1 MVQCDHDPPETGAPA
16 GVVGLSAG
24 QTASQFE
31 QDDVVELAPL
41 LRRVIGARVQDGHV
55 VEELVQ
61 ETLTRVMAARQRLE
75 PRTLAPYAV
84 VTARNLIRSL
94 GASQDR
100 SRRHAHRLID
110 LREPVLPEEEALRRE
125 ERRAITAALGR
136 MPQQDQEALVAHE
149 VEGMDTATLAAGR
162 DSTPGAVAA
171 QLSRAR
177 ARLRVE
183 YLLELEQADPPTT
196 RCRPV
201 LLALSAG
208 DRRRQRDL
216 DAGGHLLTCGWC
228 ARLSEP
234 LLDRRTAAVAGEVR
248 IPIQTDA
255 DVVTARKQGRELAAQ
270 ADFSATELT
279 IIATAISEIARNIVM
294 FADRGEIVVSLVGE
308 NSRQGVTVVA
318 RDAGPGIPDLE
329 HALQDGYSGYGGMG
343 LGLPGS
349 RRLMDEFEITSEVD
363 KGTTVTMTKWRRDT

>member
-1 MVQCDHDPPETGAPA
+1 MGGHGFPARGPA
-16 GVVGLSAG
+16 GSGAVGLSAG
-24 QTASQFE
+24 QPTSELQH
-31 QDDVVELAPL
+31 DDVIELAPL
-41 LRRVIGARVQDGHV
+41 LRRVIAARVRDSHV
-55 VEELVQ
+55 VEDLVQ

-94 GASQDR
+94 ATSQDR

-125 ERRAITAALGR
+125 ESRAITTALGR
-136 MPQQDQEALVAHE
+136 LARQDQEALVAHE
-149 VEGMDTATLAAGR
+149 VEGTDTSTLAANR

-183 YLLELEQADPPTT
+183 YLLELEPDEPPTP

-216 DAGGHLLTCGWC
+216 DAGGHLLACAWC

-234 LLDRRTAAVAGEVR
+234 LLDRRRTDAMTGEVR
-248 IPIQTDA
+248 IPVQTDA
-255 DVVTARKQGRELAAQ
+255 DVVTARKRGRELAAQ
-270 ADFSATELT
+270 AGFSATELT
-279 IIATAISEIARNIVM
+279 VIATAISEIARNIVM
-294 FADRGEIVVSLVGE
+294 FAERGEIIVSLVGE
-308 NSRQGVTVVA
+308 DSRQGVTVVA
-318 RDAGPGIPDLE
+318 RDAGPGIADLE
-329 HALQDGYSGYGGMG
+329 QAVQDGYSGYGGMG

>member
-1 MVQCDHDPPETGAPA
+1 
-16 GVVGLSAG
+16 LSAG
-24 QTASQFE
+24 QPAREFQD
-31 QDDVVELAPL
+31 DDVVELVPL
-41 LRRVIGARVQDGHV
+41 LRRVIGARVHDRHV
-55 VEELVQ
+55 VEDLVQ
-61 ETLTRVMAARQRLE
+61 ETLTRVMAARRRLE

-84 VTARNLIRSL
+84 VTARNLTRSL
-94 GASQDR
+94 ATSEDR

-110 LREPVLPEEEALRRE
+110 LREPVLPEQEALRRE
-125 ERRAITAALGR
+125 ESRAITTALAKL
-136 MPQQDQEALVAHE
+136 PEQDREALVAHE
-149 VEGMDTATLAAGR
+149 VEGTDMITLAASR

-183 YLLELEQADPPTT
+183 YLLELEQAEPPTA

-216 DAGGHLLTCGWC
+216 DAGGHLLACTWC

-234 LLDRRTAAVAGEVR
+234 LLDRRRTAAVAGEIR

-270 ADFSATELT
+270 AGFSATELP
-279 IIATAISEIARNIVM
+279 IIAPAISEIARNIVM
-294 FADRGEIVVSLVGE
+294 FAERGEVLVSLVGE

-318 RDAGPGIPDLE
+318 RDAGPGIPDLKQ
-329 HALQDGYSGYGGMG
+329 ALRDGYSGYGGMG

-349 RRLMDEFEITSEVD
+349 RRLMDEFEITSEAD
-363 KGTTVTMTKWRRDT
+363 KGTTITMTKWRRDA

>member
-1 MVQCDHDPPETGAPA
+1 
-16 GVVGLSAG
+16 VVGLSAG
-24 QTASQFE
+24 QPTSDFQH
-31 QDDVVELAPL
+31 DDVVELAPL
-41 LRRVIGARVQDGHV
+41 LRRVIRARVRDGQV
-55 VEELVQ
+55 VEDLVQ

-84 VTARNLIRSL
+84 VTARNLTRTLATSE
-94 GASQDR
+94 DR
-100 SRRHAHRLID
+100 NRRHAHRLID
-110 LREPVLPEEEALRRE
+110 LREPVLPEEEALGRE
-125 ERRAITAALGR
+125 ESRAITTALGKL
-136 MPQQDQEALVAHE
+136 PPQDQEALVAHE
-149 VEGMDTATLAAGR
+149 VEGMDTITLAASR

-183 YLLELEQADPPTT
+183 YLLELEQVEPPTT

-216 DAGGHLLTCGWC
+216 DAGGHLLACTWC
-228 ARLSEP
+228 ARLSQP
-234 LLDRRTAAVAGEVR
+234 LLDRKRTAAVAGEVR
-248 IPIQTDA
+248 IPIHADA

-270 ADFSATELT
+270 AGFSATELT

-294 FADRGEIVVSLVGE
+294 FAKRGEIIVSLVGE
-308 NSRQGVTVVA
+308 NRRQGVTVVA
-318 RDAGPGIPDLE
+318 RDSGPGIADLDR
-329 HALQDGYSGYGGMG
+329 ALRDGYSGYGGMG

-349 RRLMDEFEITSEVD
+349 RRLMDEFEVSSEVD
-363 KGTTVTMTKWRRDT
+363 RGTTITMTKWRRDP

>member
-1 MVQCDHDPPETGAPA
+1 
-16 GVVGLSAG
+16 VVGLSAG
-24 QTASQFE
+24 QRTSSFE
-31 QDDVVELAPL
+31 HDDVVELAPL
-41 LRRVIGARVQDGHV
+41 LRRVIGARVHNGQV
-55 VEELVQ
+55 VEDLVQ
-61 ETLTRVMAARQRLE
+61 ETLTRVMAARRRLE
-75 PRTLAPYAV
+75 PRTLAPYAI
-84 VTARNLIRSL
+84 VTARNLTRSL
-94 GASQDR
+94 ATSEDR
-100 SRRHAHRLID
+100 RRRHAHRLID
-110 LREPVLPEEEALRRE
+110 LREPALPEEETVRRE
-125 ERRAITAALGR
+125 ERQAITTALGKL
-136 MPQQDQEALVAHE
+136 PEQDQEALVAHE
-149 VEGMDTATLAAGR
+149 VEGMDTATLAASR

-183 YLLELEQADPPTT
+183 YLLELEQAEPPTA

-216 DAGGHLLTCGWC
+216 DAGGHLLACVWC

-234 LLDRRTAAVAGEVR
+234 LLDRRRTASVAGEVR
-248 IPIQTDA
+248 IPIQADA

-270 ADFSATELT
+270 AGFSATELT

-294 FADRGEIVVSLVGE
+294 FANRGEIVVSLVGE
-308 NSRQGVTVVA
+308 NGRQGVTVVA

-329 HALQDGYSGYGGMG
+329 QALRDGYSGYGGMG

-363 KGTTVTMTKWRRDT
+363 KGTTVTMTKWRREA

>member
-1 MVQCDHDPPETGAPA
+1 
-16 GVVGLSAG
+16 LSAG
-24 QTASQFE
+24 QPAREFQD
-31 QDDVVELAPL
+31 DDVVELVPL
-41 LRRVIGARVQDGHV
+41 LRRVIGARVHDRHV
-55 VEELVQ
+55 VEDLVQ
-61 ETLTRVMAARQRLE
+61 ETLTRVMAVRRRLE

-84 VTARNLIRSL
+84 VTARNLTRSL
-94 GASQDR
+94 ATSEDR

-125 ERRAITAALGR
+125 ESRAITTALGKL
-136 MPQQDQEALVAHE
+136 PEQDQEALVAHE
-149 VEGMDTATLAAGR
+149 VEGTDTITLAASR

-183 YLLELEQADPPTT
+183 YLLELEQAEPPTA

-216 DAGGHLLTCGWC
+216 DAGGHLLACTWC

-234 LLDRRTAAVAGEVR
+234 LLDRRRTASVAGEIR

-270 ADFSATELT
+270 AGFSATELT

-294 FADRGEIVVSLVGE
+294 FAERGEVLVSLVGE
-308 NSRQGVTVVA
+308 NGRQGVTVVA
-318 RDAGPGIPDLE
+318 RDAGPGIPDLKQ
-329 HALQDGYSGYGGMG
+329 ALTDGYSGYGGMG

-349 RRLMDEFEITSEVD
+349 RRLMDEFEITSEAD
-363 KGTTVTMTKWRRDT
+363 KGTTVTMTKWRRDA

>member
-1 MVQCDHDPPETGAPA
+1 M
-16 GVVGLSAG
+16 GLSAG
-24 QTASQFE
+24 QPTSGLWH
-31 QDDVVELAPL
+31 DDLLELAPL
-41 LRRVIGARVQDGHV
+41 LRRVIAARVHDRHA
-55 VEELVQ
+55 VEDLVQ

-84 VTARNLIRSL
+84 VTARNLVKSL
-94 GASQDR
+94 ATSEDR

-110 LREPVLPEEEALRRE
+110 AREPVLPEEEALRGE
-125 ERRAITAALGR
+125 ENRAITTALGKL
-136 MPQQDQEALVAHE
+136 PQHDREALVAHE
-149 VEGMDTATLAAGR
+149 VEGMDTATLAISR

-177 ARLRVE
+177 AKLRVE
-183 YLLELEQADPPTT
+183 YLLELEQAEPPTA

-216 DAGGHLLTCGWC
+216 DAGGHLLACSWC
-228 ARLSEP
+228 ARLSEA
-234 LLDRRTAAVAGEVR
+234 LLDRRGTAAAAGEIR

-270 ADFSATELT
+270 AGFSTTELT

-294 FADRGEIVVSLVGE
+294 FAKRGEILVSLVGE

-318 RDAGPGIPDLE
+318 RDSGPGIPDLE
-329 HALQDGYSGYGGMG
+329 RALQDGYSGYGGMG

-363 KGTTVTMTKWRRDT
+363 KGTTVTMTKWRRDA

>member
-1 MVQCDHDPPETGAPA
+1 MSRQPVTQGPE
-16 GVVGLSAG
+16 S
-24 QTASQFE
+24 
-31 QDDVVELAPL
+31 DDVLELAPL
-41 LRRVIGARVQDGHV
+41 LRRVIAARVRDRQA
-55 VEELVQ
+55 VEDLVQ
-61 ETLTRVMAARQRLE
+61 ETLTRVMSARRRLE
-75 PRTLAPYAV
+75 PRTLTPYAV
-84 VTARNLIRSL
+84 VTARNLVKSL
-94 GASQDR
+94 ATSEDR

-110 LREPVLPEEEALRRE
+110 LREPMLPEEETLRRE
-125 ERRAITAALGR
+125 ESRAITTALAR
-136 MPQQDQEALVAHE
+136 LPEQDQEALVAHE
-149 VEGMDTATLAAGR
+149 VEGMDTATLAASR

-177 ARLRVE
+177 AKLRVE
-183 YLLELEQADPPTT
+183 YLLELEQAEPPTA

-216 DAGGHLLTCGWC
+216 DAGGHLLACAWC

-234 LLDRRTAAVAGEVR
+234 LLDRRRTAAVAGEVR
-248 IPIQTDA
+248 IPIQADA
-255 DVVTARKQGRELAAQ
+255 DVVAARKEGRELAAQ
-270 ADFSATELT
+270 VGFSATELT

-294 FADRGEIVVSLVGE
+294 FAERGEVVVNLVGE

-318 RDAGPGIPDLE
+318 RDSGPGIPDLQR
-329 HALQDGYSGYGGMG
+329 AIQDGHSGYGGMG

>member
-1 MVQCDHDPPETGAPA
+1 
-16 GVVGLSAG
+16 LSAG
-24 QTASQFE
+24 QPASEFQD
-31 QDDVVELAPL
+31 DDVVELVPL
-41 LRRVIGARVQDGHV
+41 LRRVIGARVHDRHV
-55 VEELVQ
+55 VEDLVQ
-61 ETLTRVMAARQRLE
+61 ETLTRVMAARRRLE

-84 VTARNLIRSL
+84 VTARNLTRSL
-94 GASQDR
+94 ATSEDR

-110 LREPVLPEEEALRRE
+110 LREPVLPEQEALRRE
-125 ERRAITAALGR
+125 ESRAITTALAKL
-136 MPQQDQEALVAHE
+136 PEQDREALVAHE
-149 VEGMDTATLAAGR
+149 VEGTDMITLAASR

-177 ARLRVE
+177 AKLRVE
-183 YLLELEQADPPTT
+183 YLLELEQAEPPTA

-216 DAGGHLLTCGWC
+216 DAGGHLLACAWC

-234 LLDRRTAAVAGEVR
+234 LLDRRRTDAMTSEVR
-248 IPIQTDA
+248 IPVRTDA
-255 DVVTARKQGRELAAQ
+255 DVVTARKRGRELAAQ
-270 ADFSATELT
+270 AGFSATELT

-294 FADRGEIVVSLVGE
+294 FANRGEILVSLVGDDGRE
-308 NSRQGVTVVA
+308 GVTVVA
-318 RDAGPGIPDLE
+318 RDAGPGIPDLDR
-329 HALQDGYSGYGGMG
+329 AVQDGYSGYGGMG

-363 KGTTVTMTKWRRDT
+363 KGTTVTMTKWRRDA

>member
-1 MVQCDHDPPETGAPA
+1 M
-16 GVVGLSAG
+16 GLSAG
-24 QTASQFE
+24 QPTSDLWH
-31 QDDVVELAPL
+31 DDVLELAPL
-41 LRRVIGARVQDGHV
+41 LRRVIAARVHDRHV
-55 VEELVQ
+55 VEDLVQ
-61 ETLTRVMAARQRLE
+61 ETLTRVMAARERLE

-84 VTARNLIRSL
+84 VTARNLVRSL
-94 GASQDR
+94 ATSEDR

-110 LREPVLPEEEALRRE
+110 VREPVLPEEEALRRE
-125 ERRAITAALGR
+125 ENRAITTALGKL
-136 MPQQDQEALVAHE
+136 PQQDQEALVAHE
-149 VEGMDTATLAAGR
+149 VEGMDTATLAGSR

-177 ARLRVE
+177 AKLRVE
-183 YLLELEQADPPTT
+183 YLLELEQAEPPTA

-216 DAGGHLLTCGWC
+216 DAGGHLLACSWC
-228 ARLSEP
+228 ARLSEA
-234 LLDRRTAAVAGEVR
+234 LLDRRRAASADGEVR

-255 DVVTARKQGRELAAQ
+255 DVVTARKQGRELAAR
-270 ADFSATELT
+270 AGFSATELT

-294 FADRGEIVVSLVGE
+294 FAERGEITVSLVGE

-318 RDAGPGIPDLE
+318 RDSGPGIPDLE
-329 HALQDGYSGYGGMG
+329 RALQDGYSGYGGMG

-363 KGTTVTMTKWRRDT
+363 RGTTVTMTKWRRDA

>member
-1 MVQCDHDPPETGAPA
+1 M
-16 GVVGLSAG
+16 SAG
-24 QTASQFE
+24 QPASEFQD
-31 QDDVVELAPL
+31 DDVVELVPL
-41 LRRVIGARVQDGHV
+41 LRRVIGARVRDRHV
-55 VEELVQ
+55 VEDLVQ
-61 ETLTRVMAARQRLE
+61 ETLTRVMAARRRLE
-75 PRTLAPYAV
+75 PRTIAPYAV
-84 VTARNLIRSL
+84 VTARNLTRSL
-94 GASQDR
+94 ATSEDR

-110 LREPVLPEEEALRRE
+110 LREPVLPEEETLRRE
-125 ERRAITAALGR
+125 ESRAITTALAKL
-136 MPQQDQEALVAHE
+136 PQQDQEALVAHE
-149 VEGMDTATLAAGR
+149 VEGTDTTTLAASR

-177 ARLRVE
+177 AKLRVE
-183 YLLELEQADPPTT
+183 YLLELEQAEPPTA

-216 DAGGHLLTCGWC
+216 DAGGHLLACGWC

-234 LLDRRTAAVAGEVR
+234 LLDRRRTAAVAGEIR

-255 DVVTARKQGRELAAQ
+255 DVVTARRQGRELAAQ
-270 ADFSATELT
+270 AGFSATELT

-294 FADRGEIVVSLVGE
+294 FAERGEVLISLVGE

-318 RDAGPGIPDLE
+318 RDAGPGIPDLKQ
-329 HALQDGYSGYGGMG
+329 AVRDGYSGYGGMG

-363 KGTTVTMTKWRRDT
+363 KGTTVTMTKWRRDA

>member
-1 MVQCDHDPPETGAPA
+1 
-16 GVVGLSAG
+16 VVGLSAG
-24 QTASQFE
+24 RPTSEFHQG
-31 QDDVVELAPL
+31 DVVELAPL
-41 LRRVIGARVQDGHV
+41 LRRVIGARVRDGQV
-55 VEELVQ
+55 VEDLVQ

-84 VTARNLIRSL
+84 VTARNLTRSMA
-94 GASQDR
+94 ASEDR
-100 SRRHAHRLID
+100 GRRHAHRLID

-125 ERRAITAALGR
+125 ESRAITTALGKL
-136 MPQQDQEALVAHE
+136 PQQEQEALVAHE
-149 VEGMDTATLAAGR
+149 VEGMEVATLAASR

-183 YLLELEQADPPTT
+183 YLLELEQAEPPTA

-216 DAGGHLLTCGWC
+216 DAGGHLLACTWC

-234 LLDRRTAAVAGEVR
+234 LLDRRRTAATAGEVR
-248 IPIQTDA
+248 IPIHTDA
-255 DVVTARKQGRELAAQ
+255 DVVTARKQGRELAAR
-270 ADFSATELT
+270 AGFTATDLT
-279 IIATAISEIARNIVM
+279 VIATAISEIARNIVM
-294 FADRGEIVVSLVGE
+294 FARRGEINVSLVGE
-308 NSRQGVTVVA
+308 NSRQGITVVA
-318 RDAGPGIPDLE
+318 RDSGPGIPDLE
-329 HALQDGYSGYGGMG
+329 RALQDGYSGYGGMG

>member
-1 MVQCDHDPPETGAPA
+1 
-16 GVVGLSAG
+16 LSAG
-24 QTASQFE
+24 QPASEFQD
-31 QDDVVELAPL
+31 DDVVELVPL
-41 LRRVIGARVQDGHV
+41 LRRVIGARVRDRHV
-55 VEELVQ
+55 VEDLVQ
-61 ETLTRVMAARQRLE
+61 ETLTRVMAARRRLE
-75 PRTLAPYAV
+75 PRTIAPYAV
-84 VTARNLIRSL
+84 VTARNLTRSL
-94 GASQDR
+94 ATSEDR

-110 LREPVLPEEEALRRE
+110 LREPVLPEEETLRRE
-125 ERRAITAALGR
+125 ESRAITTALAKL
-136 MPQQDQEALVAHE
+136 PQQDQEALVAHE
-149 VEGMDTATLAAGR
+149 VEGTDTTTLAANR

-177 ARLRVE
+177 AKLRVE
-183 YLLELEQADPPTT
+183 YLLELEQAEPPTA

-216 DAGGHLLTCGWC
+216 DAGGHLLACGWC

-234 LLDRRTAAVAGEVR
+234 LLDRRRTAAVAGEIR
-248 IPIQTDA
+248 IPIQSDA
-255 DVVTARKQGRELAAQ
+255 DVVTARRQGRELAAQ
-270 ADFSATELT
+270 AGFSATELT

-294 FADRGEIVVSLVGE
+294 FAERGEVLISLVGE

-318 RDAGPGIPDLE
+318 RDAGPGISDLKQ
-329 HALQDGYSGYGGMG
+329 AVRDGYSGYGGMG

-363 KGTTVTMTKWRRDT
+363 KGTTVTMTKWRRDA

>member
-1 MVQCDHDPPETGAPA
+1 
-16 GVVGLSAG
+16 LSAG
-24 QTASQFE
+24 QPTSELQH
-31 QDDVVELAPL
+31 DDVVELAPL
-41 LRRVIGARVQDGHV
+41 LRRVIGARVHDGHV
-55 VEELVQ
+55 VEDLVQ
-61 ETLTRVMAARQRLE
+61 ETLTRVIMARQRLE
-75 PRTLAPYAV
+75 PRALAPYAV
-84 VTARNLIRSL
+84 VTARNLTRSL
-94 GASQDR
+94 ATSEQR

-110 LREPVLPEEEALRRE
+110 LREPVSPEEEALRGE
-125 ERRAITAALGR
+125 ESRAMTTALGKL
-136 MPQQDQEALVAHE
+136 PEQDQEALVAHE
-149 VEGMDTATLAAGR
+149 VEGMDTTALAASR

-183 YLLELEQADPPTT
+183 YLLELQQDEPPTA

-216 DAGGHLLTCGWC
+216 DAGGHLLACAWC

-234 LLDRRTAAVAGEVR
+234 LLDRRRTASVAGEVR
-248 IPIQTDA
+248 IPIRSDA

-270 ADFSATELT
+270 AGFSATELT

-294 FADRGEIVVSLVGE
+294 FADRGEILVSLVGDDGRE
-308 NSRQGVTVVA
+308 GVTVVA
-318 RDAGPGIPDLE
+318 RDSGPGIPDLDR
-329 HALQDGYSGYGGMG
+329 AVQDGYSGYGGMG

-349 RRLMDEFEITSEVD
+349 RRLMDEFEISSEVD
-363 KGTTVTMTKWRRDT
+363 KGTTVTMTKWRRDA

>member
-1 MVQCDHDPPETGAPA
+1 
-16 GVVGLSAG
+16 LSAG
-24 QTASQFE
+24 QPASEFQD
-31 QDDVVELAPL
+31 DDVVELVPL
-41 LRRVIGARVQDGHV
+41 LRRVIGARVRDRHV
-55 VEELVQ
+55 VEDLVQ
-61 ETLTRVMAARQRLE
+61 ETLTRVMAARRRLE
-75 PRTLAPYAV
+75 PRTIAPYAV
-84 VTARNLIRSL
+84 VTARNLTRSL
-94 GASQDR
+94 ATSEDR

-110 LREPVLPEEEALRRE
+110 LREPVLPEEETLRRE
-125 ERRAITAALGR
+125 ESRAITTALAKL
-136 MPQQDQEALVAHE
+136 PQQDQEALVAHE
-149 VEGMDTATLAAGR
+149 VEGTDTTTLAASR

-177 ARLRVE
+177 AKLRVE
-183 YLLELEQADPPTT
+183 YLLELEQAEPPTA

-216 DAGGHLLTCGWC
+216 DAGGHLLACGWC

-234 LLDRRTAAVAGEVR
+234 LLDRRRTAAVAGEIR
-248 IPIQTDA
+248 IPIQSDA
-255 DVVTARKQGRELAAQ
+255 DVVTARRQGRELAAQ
-270 ADFSATELT
+270 AGFSATELT

-294 FADRGEIVVSLVGE
+294 FAERGEVLISLVGE

-318 RDAGPGIPDLE
+318 RDAGPGIPDLKQ
-329 HALQDGYSGYGGMG
+329 AVRDGYSGYGGMG

-363 KGTTVTMTKWRRDT
+363 KGTTVTMTKWRRDA

>member
-1 MVQCDHDPPETGAPA
+1 M
-16 GVVGLSAG
+16 SAG
-24 QTASQFE
+24 QPTSGIE
-31 QDDVVELAPL
+31 HDDLVELAPI
-41 LRRVIGARVQDGHV
+41 LRRVIAARVREADL
-55 VEELVQ
+55 VEDLVQ
-61 ETLTRVMAARQRLE
+61 ETLARVMAARRRLE

-84 VTARNLIRSL
+84 VTARNLTRSF
-94 GASQDR
+94 ATNEQR

-125 ERRAITAALGR
+125 ERRAITTALGKLS
-136 MPQQDQEALVAHE
+136 QHDQEALVAHE
-149 VEGMDTATLAAGR
+149 VEGTDTTTLAARR

-183 YLLELEQADPPTT
+183 YLLELEQAEPPTT
-196 RCRPV
+196 HCRPV

-216 DAGGHLLTCGWC
+216 DAGGHLLACAWC

-234 LLDRRTAAVAGEVR
+234 LLDRRRTDSVAGEVR
-248 IPIQTDA
+248 IPIGSDA
-255 DVVTARKQGRELAAQ
+255 DVVTARKRGRELAAE
-270 ADFSATELT
+270 AGFSATELT

-308 NSRQGVTVVA
+308 SSREGVTVVA
-318 RDAGPGIPDLE
+318 LDSGPGIPNLE
-329 HALQDGYSGYGGMG
+329 RALEDGYSGYGGMG

-349 RRLMDEFEITSEVD
+349 RRLMDEFEISSEVD

>member
-1 MVQCDHDPPETGAPA
+1 
-16 GVVGLSAG
+16 LSAG
-24 QTASQFE
+24 RPASE
-31 QDDVVELAPL
+31 LWHDDLLELAPL
-41 LRRVIGARVQDGHV
+41 LRRVIAARVREGQL
-55 VEELVQ
+55 VEDLVQ

-84 VTARNLIRSL
+84 VTARNLTRSL
-94 GASQDR
+94 ATSEDR

-110 LREPVLPEEEALRRE
+110 LREPVLPEEETLRRE
-125 ERRAITAALGR
+125 ERRAITTALGR
-136 MPQQDQEALVAHE
+136 LPQQDQEALVAHE
-149 VEGMDTATLAAGR
+149 VEGMDTATLASSR
-162 DSTPGAVAA
+162 DSSPGAVAA

-183 YLLELEQADPPTT
+183 YLLELEQAELPTA

-216 DAGGHLLTCGWC
+216 DAGGHLLACAWC

-234 LLDRRTAAVAGEVR
+234 LLDRGRTASVAGEVR
-248 IPIQTDA
+248 IPIRSDA

-270 ADFSATELT
+270 AGFSPTELT

-294 FADRGEIVVSLVGE
+294 FADRGEVVVSLVGE

-318 RDAGPGIPDLE
+318 RDSGPGIPDLE
-329 HALQDGYSGYGGMG
+329 RALQDGYSGYGGMG

-363 KGTTVTMTKWRRDT
+363 KGTTVIMTKWRRDA

>member
-1 MVQCDHDPPETGAPA
+1 
-16 GVVGLSAG
+16 VGLSAG
-24 QTASQFE
+24 QPTSEFQH
-31 QDDVVELAPL
+31 DDVVELTPL
-41 LRRVIGARVQDGHV
+41 LRRVIGARVHDGHI
-55 VEELVQ
+55 VEDLVQ

-84 VTARNLIRSL
+84 VTARNLTRSL
-94 GASQDR
+94 ATGEER
-100 SRRHAHRLID
+100 SKRHAHRLID

-125 ERRAITAALGR
+125 ESRAITTALGKL
-136 MPQQDQEALVAHE
+136 PEQDREALVAHE
-149 VEGMDTATLAAGR
+149 VEGLDTTTLAASR

-183 YLLELEQADPPTT
+183 YLLELEQAEPPTA

-216 DAGGHLLTCGWC
+216 DAGGHLLACAWC
-228 ARLSEP
+228 ARLSQP
-234 LLDRRTAAVAGEVR
+234 LLDRRRTASVAGEVR
-248 IPIQTDA
+248 IPIHTDA
-255 DVVTARKQGRELAAQ
+255 DVVNARKQGRELAAQ
-270 ADFSATELT
+270 AGFSATELT

-294 FADRGEIVVSLVGE
+294 FAKRGEILVSLVGE

-318 RDAGPGIPDLE
+318 RDSGPGIPNLE
-329 HALQDGYSGYGGMG
+329 QALQDGYSGYGGMG

-349 RRLMDEFEITSEVD
+349 RRLMDEFEVSSEVD
-363 KGTTVTMTKWRRDT
+363 RGTTVTMTKWRRDA

>member
-1 MVQCDHDPPETGAPA
+1 MDGRRRRARSGAA
-16 GVVGLSAG
+16 GLSAG
-24 QTASQFE
+24 RPTSDFE
-31 QDDVVELAPL
+31 HDDVVELAPL
-41 LRRVIGARVQDGHV
+41 LRRVIGARVRDGQV
-55 VEELVQ
+55 VEDLVQ

-75 PRTLAPYAV
+75 PRALTPYAV
-84 VTARNLIRSL
+84 VTARNLVRSL
-94 GASQDR
+94 ATNEDR

-110 LREPVLPEEEALRRE
+110 LREPVLPEEETVRRE
-125 ERRAITAALGR
+125 ESRAITTALGKL
-136 MPQQDQEALVAHE
+136 PQQDQEALLAHE
-149 VEGMDTATLAAGR
+149 VEGLDTTTLAVSR

-177 ARLRVE
+177 AKLRVE
-183 YLLELEQADPPTT
+183 YLLELEPTEPPTP

-201 LLALSAG
+201 LFALSAG

-216 DAGGHLLTCGWC
+216 DAGGHLLACSWC

-234 LLDRRTAAVAGEVR
+234 LLDRRRTAAVAGEAR
-248 IPIQTDA
+248 IAIYTDA

-270 ADFSATELT
+270 AGFSATELT

-294 FADRGEIVVSLVGE
+294 FAERGEVVVSLVEE

-318 RDAGPGIPDLE
+318 RDSGPGIPDLE
-329 HALQDGYSGYGGMG
+329 RALKDGYSGYGGMG

-349 RRLMDEFEITSEVD
+349 RRLMDEFEVTSEVD
-363 KGTTVTMTKWRRDT
+363 KGTTVTMTKWRRDA

>member
-1 MVQCDHDPPETGAPA
+1 
-16 GVVGLSAG
+16 LSAG
-24 QTASQFE
+24 QPAREFQD
-31 QDDVVELAPL
+31 DDVVELVPL
-41 LRRVIGARVQDGHV
+41 LRRVIGARVHDRHV
-55 VEELVQ
+55 VEDLVQ
-61 ETLTRVMAARQRLE
+61 ETLTRVMAARRRLE

-84 VTARNLIRSL
+84 VTARNLTRSL
-94 GASQDR
+94 ATSEDR

-110 LREPVLPEEEALRRE
+110 LREPVLPEQEALRRE
-125 ERRAITAALGR
+125 ESRAITTALAKL
-136 MPQQDQEALVAHE
+136 PEQDQEALVAHE
-149 VEGMDTATLAAGR
+149 VEGTDTITLAASR

-183 YLLELEQADPPTT
+183 YLLELEQAEPPTA

-216 DAGGHLLTCGWC
+216 DAGGHLLACTWC

-234 LLDRRTAAVAGEVR
+234 LLDRRRTAAVAGEIR

-270 ADFSATELT
+270 AGFSATELT

-294 FADRGEIVVSLVGE
+294 FAERGEVLVGLVGE

-318 RDAGPGIPDLE
+318 RDAGPGIPDLKQ
-329 HALQDGYSGYGGMG
+329 ALRDGYSGYGGMG

-349 RRLMDEFEITSEVD
+349 RRLMDEFEITSEAD
-363 KGTTVTMTKWRRDT
+363 KGTTVTMTKWRRDA

>member
-1 MVQCDHDPPETGAPA
+1 M
-16 GVVGLSAG
+16 SAG
-24 QTASQFE
+24 QPASEFQD
-31 QDDVVELAPL
+31 DDVVELVPL
-41 LRRVIGARVQDGHV
+41 LRRVIGARVRDRHV
-55 VEELVQ
+55 VEDLVQ
-61 ETLTRVMAARQRLE
+61 ETLTRVMAARRRLE
-75 PRTLAPYAV
+75 PRTIAPYAV
-84 VTARNLIRSL
+84 VTARNLTRSL
-94 GASQDR
+94 ATSEDR

-110 LREPVLPEEEALRRE
+110 LREPVLPEEETLRRE
-125 ERRAITAALGR
+125 ESRAITTALAKL
-136 MPQQDQEALVAHE
+136 PQQDQEALVAHE
-149 VEGMDTATLAAGR
+149 VEGTDTTTLAASR

-177 ARLRVE
+177 AKLRVE
-183 YLLELEQADPPTT
+183 YLLELEQAEPPTA

-216 DAGGHLLTCGWC
+216 DAGGHLLACGWC

-234 LLDRRTAAVAGEVR
+234 LLDRRRTAAVAGEIR

-255 DVVTARKQGRELAAQ
+255 DVVTARRQGRELAAQ
-270 ADFSATELT
+270 AGFSATELT

-294 FADRGEIVVSLVGE
+294 FAERGEVLISLVGE

-318 RDAGPGIPDLE
+318 RDAGPGIPDLKQ
-329 HALQDGYSGYGGMG
+329 AVRDGYSGYGGMG

>member
-1 MVQCDHDPPETGAPA
+1 MTHDA
-16 GVVGLSAG
+16 GSAG
-24 QTASQFE
+24 GPASKLWH
-31 QDDVVELAPL
+31 DDVLELAPL
-41 LRRVIGARVQDGHV
+41 LGRVIAARVRDRQV
-55 VEELVQ
+55 VEDLVQ
-61 ETLTRVMAARQRLE
+61 ETLTRVMAARRRLE

-84 VTARNLIRSL
+84 VTARNLTRSL
-94 GASQDR
+94 ATSQDR
-100 SRRHAHRLID
+100 GRRHAHRLID
-110 LREPVLPEEEALRRE
+110 LGEPVLPEQAALRGE
-125 ERRAITAALGR
+125 ERRAITAALAR
-136 MPQQDQEALVAHE
+136 LSRRDQEALVAHE
-149 VEGMDTATLAAGR
+149 VEGIDTATLASSR

-183 YLLELEQADPPTT
+183 YLLELEQAEPPTA

-216 DAGGHLLTCGWC
+216 DAGGHLLACTWC

-234 LLDRRTAAVAGEVR
+234 LLDRRRTASVTGEVR

-255 DVVTARKQGRELAAQ
+255 DVAAARKRGGAGAGEGRTPTQTDADVVAARKQGRELAAQ
-270 ADFSATELT
+270 AGFSATELT

-294 FADRGEIVVSLVGE
+294 FAERGAVVVTLVGE
-308 NSRQGVTVVA
+308 NSRQGVMVVA
-318 RDAGPGIPDLE
+318 RDSGPGIADLE
-329 HALQDGYSGYGGMG
+329 RALTDGYSGYGGMG

-349 RRLMDEFEITSEVD
+349 RRLMDEFEIS
-363 KGTTVTMTKWRRDT
+363 

>member
-1 MVQCDHDPPETGAPA
+1 M
-16 GVVGLSAG
+16 SAG
-24 QTASQFE
+24 HPTSEFQH
-31 QDDVVELAPL
+31 DDVVELAPL
-41 LRRVIGARVQDGHV
+41 LRRVIGARVHDGHV
-55 VEELVQ
+55 VEDLVQ
-61 ETLTRVMAARQRLE
+61 ETLTRVMAARRRLE

-84 VTARNLIRSL
+84 VTARNLTISL
-94 GASQDR
+94 VTSEDR

-125 ERRAITAALGR
+125 ESQAIATALGKL
-136 MPQQDQEALVAHE
+136 PEQDRKALVAHE
-149 VEGMDTATLAAGR
+149 VEGMDTTTLAARR

-183 YLLELEQADPPTT
+183 YLLELEQAEPPTA

-216 DAGGHLLTCGWC
+216 DAGGHLLACAWC

-234 LLDRRTAAVAGEVR
+234 LLDRRRTASVDGEVR
-248 IPIQTDA
+248 IPIRADA
-255 DVVTARKQGRELAAQ
+255 DVVTARKQGRELAAR
-270 ADFSATELT
+270 AGFSGTELT

-294 FADRGEIVVSLVGE
+294 FAKRGEILVSLVGE
-308 NSRQGVTVVA
+308 DGREGVTVVA
-318 RDAGPGIPDLE
+318 RDAGPGIPNLE
-329 HALQDGYSGYGGMG
+329 QALQDGYSGYGGMG

-349 RRLMDEFEITSEVD
+349 RRLMDEFEVSSELD
-363 KGTTVTMTKWRRDT
+363 SGTTVTMTKWRRDA